1 MPVGRKSQS
10 SAHLPRWHLRN
21 RVALWFLVVLVCVC
35 FRDFSPCGVPNDQ
48 KSNLPNFCPRSEQME
63 DGLRYFSPVRNDGN
77 RVAGADFHHPAHLR
91 LLGRLVTLCGPDPGR
106 RWEPL
111 RDDVSVRNQRRWHGL
126 QNHPKRHPEDP
137 LQLLLPKWV
146 RGWERSIR
154 GAGPS

>member
-1 MPVGRKSQS
+1 VSAFVTSHRVVSQMT
-10 SAHLPRWHLRN
+10 RN
-21 RVALWFLVVLVCVC
+21 RISKIFALVV
-35 FRDFSPCGVPNDQ
+35 
-48 KSNLPNFCPRSEQME
+48 KQME

-111 RDDVSVRNQRRWHGL
+111 RDDVSGRNQRRWHGL

-154 GAGPS
+154 GAGPSW